1 MYCNFMSR
9 SGTSSVLAAVL
20 LLAAATAGADSGWYR
35 QDAAI
40 MGTAIH
46 VEVYHEDAALAQR
59 AIAVVLDEMH
69 HIDRVMS
76 PFRPD
81 SELSRVNR
89 EATLGPV
96 PVSPE
101 LARLIERALQVSEL
115 TAGAFDITFA
125 SIGYLYDY
133 RDGKRPDA
141 QTVQQTLP
149 AIDYRHV
156 HVDQAAA
163 SVAFASRGVRID
175 LGGIAKGYAVEQSA
189 LLLRGMGIRHA
200 MISAGGDT
208 RVIGDRHG
216 RPWLVGI
223 RHPRDEHGILTR
235 LPVQDEAVSTS
246 GDYERFFD
254 EDGVR
259 YHHIID
265 PATGDSARSALSVTI
280 LGPDTTMTD
289 ALSTSLFVLGPE
301 RGIALID
308 RLPEYEAVMV
318 DARGGLHYS
327 SGLAPHQP

>member
-1 MYCNFMSR
+1 MCCNFMSR
-9 SGTSSVLAAVL
+9 SGIEAALAAVL
-20 LLAAATAGADSGWYR
+20 LLAAATAGAA
-35 QDAAI
+35 DAWQREDATI

-46 VEVYHEDAALAQR
+46 VEVYHEDAALARR

-89 EATLGPV
+89 EAAHGPV

-101 LARLIERALQVSEL
+101 LAALITRALQVSEL

-125 SIGYLYDY
+125 SVGYLYDY

-141 QTVQQTLP
+141 QTVQQALP

-156 HVDQAAA
+156 RVDPAA
-163 SVAFASRGVRID
+163 STVAFAGRGVRID

-235 LPVQDEAVSTS
+235 VPVQDEAVSTS

-265 PATGDSARSALSVTI
+265 PATGDSARSSLSVTI

-301 RGIALID
+301 RGLALID

-318 DARGGLHYS
+318 DAGGGLHYS
-327 SGLAPHQP
+327 SGLAPRQP